1 MLAYQPAFDPFHAIF
16 RLCRLLPTVSACA
29 PVEKD
34 KARILDFYLAF
45 PFLAAS
51 MSFKQ
56 GQTGLRKIARS
67 YDYLRPYGGMPDS
80 RDLFLRMAPVQK
92 MAAETL
98 AAHGIIDP
106 DAYRQG
112 MVMIGDNLPPDQ
124 LADRVE
130 ELNTQQAEFIKVLNT
145 LCSDYALLG
154 ADGLKQRTG
163 LMEHRYDAV

>member
-16 RLCRLLPTVSACA
+16 RLCRLLPTLSTCA

-34 KARILDFYLAF
+34 KVRILDFYLAF
-45 PFLAAS
+45 PFLAAA

-67 YDYLRPYGGMPDS
+67 YDYLRPYGGMSDS
-80 RDLFLRMAPVQK
+80 RDLFLRMAPLQK

-98 AAHGIIDP
+98 AAQGIIDP
-106 DAYRQG
+106 DAYCQG
-112 MVMIGDNLPPDQ
+112 MVMKGEILPPHQ
-124 LADRVE
+124 LAERIE
-130 ELNTQQAEFIKVLNT
+130 ELNVQQAKFINVLDT
-145 LCSDYALLG
+145 LCRDYALLG
-154 ADGLKQRTG
+154 ADGLKQRSG